1 MAIISSGIGSGIDIN
16 SLVNQLVEA
25 QRQPQIQ
32 RLELREARL
41 QARLSGY
48 GTLQGA
54 LSALQQS
61 LTGLR
66 TGSAFDASTVAVGD
80 SAVLTATASSG
91 AAAGGHRISV
101 DALASAQRLVTD
113 SDGLEQARFTS
124 LGDVVGTGTL
134 TFRFGATEYDA
145 DTDSYSF
152 SANAGSVA
160 HTVAITD
167 GSLTGIASAIN
178 EAGIGVQA
186 SVMFDGTHYRLA
198 LASSETGAS
207 RSMQIA
213 VDDADGNDT
222 DTAGLSLLAFN
233 GAATHMQQVE
243 AASDTVG
250 LTIDGVAASSSGNRL
265 VGVISGLDITLQAP
279 GATSVTVQPN
289 DQALIDGIA
298 DFVDRYNAFIESV
311 DRLSGFDAATNTA
324 GQLNGD
330 SLVRSVEAQLRRVMG
345 ALMGGSDASLR
356 HLSQLGITSNVE
368 TGTLVLD
375 RERLQSAIT
384 ADRAGVAALFTGTA
398 DASGAR
404 SGGYAVELD
413 RVIGGLLAGDGP
425 FSTMTDG
432 INAGIR
438 DIALELERVEARSLA
453 FEQRTRAQFNAMDSL
468 IAQLRSTSDF
478 LMQQLDNLPRI
489 GASSD

>member
-16 SLVNQLVEA
+16 SLVNQLVDA

-66 TGSAFDASTVAVGD
+66 TGSAFSASNIAVGD
-80 SAVLTATASSG
+80 TGVLTATASSG
-91 AAAGGHRISV
+91 AAAGTHSISV
-101 DALASAQRLVTD
+101 DELARPQRLVTD
-113 SDGLEQARFTS
+113 SGLEQARFTA

-134 TFRFGATEYDA
+134 TFRFGTTEYDA

-178 EAGIGVQA
+178 QAGIGVQA

-207 RSMQIA
+207 RSMQIT
-213 VDDADGNDT
+213 VDDGDGNPT
-222 DTAGLSLLAFN
+222 DAAGLSLLAFN
-233 GAATHMQQVE
+233 SAATHMQQTE

-250 LTIDGVAASSSGNRL
+250 LMIDGIAASSSGNRL
-265 VGVISGLDITLQAP
+265 VGVINGLDITLQAP
-279 GATSVTVQPN
+279 GSTRVTVTPN
-289 DQALIDGIA
+289 DQTFINGVA
-298 DFVDRYNAFIESV
+298 DFVDKYNAFMESV
-311 DRLSGFDAATNTA
+311 NRLSGYDAASETA

-330 SLVRSVEAQLRRVMG
+330 SLVRSAETQLRRVMG
-345 ALMGGSDASLR
+345 ALMGDSDASLR
-356 HLSQLGITSNVE
+356 HLSQIGITSDVA
-368 TGTLVLD
+368 TGKLVLD
-375 RERLQSAIT
+375 RDRLQSAIS
-384 ADRAGVAALFTGTA
+384 ADRTGVARLFTGTA
-398 DASGAR
+398 DESGAMT
-404 SGGYAVELD
+404 GGYAAELD
-413 RVIGGLLAGDGP
+413 RVVGGLLAGDGP
-425 FSTMTDG
+425 FSTVTDG

-438 DIALELERVEARSLA
+438 DIARELERVEARSLA
-453 FEQRTRAQFNAMDSL
+453 FEERMRAQFNAMDAL
-468 IAQLRSTSDF
+468 IGQLRSTSSF
-478 LMQQLDNLPRI
+478 LTQQLESLPTI
-489 GASSD
+489 GGSNK